1 MCWRDV
7 KTGIRLGHI
16 HQGNDGHHVNSCHN
30 VTSFRLQSD
39 FVVCKIFRFVVTH
52 KIIQGDDKSDVFCVI
67 VGNLLGDKS
76 AK

>member
-16 HQGNDGHHVNSCHN
+16 HQGNDGHHVNSCHLDCSW
-30 VTSFRLQSD
+30 TSID
-39 FVVCKIFRFVVTH
+39 CKILRFIDT
-52 KIIQGDDKSDVFCVI
+52 KEIIQGDKKSDEFCVI
-67 VGNLLGDKS
+67 VENLLGDKS